1 MSVLRTVSESNFSM
15 FDLYIQIFYLN
26 LYSQAG
32 SLMCRLLMNSYPTQT
47 SIIHIPSDYFPAKL
61 VPDLITKI

>member
-1 MSVLRTVSESNFSM
+1 
-15 FDLYIQIFYLN
+15 
-26 LYSQAG
+26 
-32 SLMCRLLMNSYPTQT
+32 MNSYPTQT